1 MEENQFQLDDSNVV
15 FNRAV
20 EFVRFTNKNLFLT
33 GKAGTGKTT
42 FLKYIRQTVEKKMV
56 VLAPT
61 GVAAINAGGQTVHS
75 FFHIGRSIYTPND
88 TRLRRKAPKD
98 ESDQRIIDDFFHF
111 QQKQLKLIQSLDL
124 LVIDEV
130 SMLRCDLLDV
140 IDKLLRWLRDCEN
153 EPFGGVQI
161 LLIGDAFQ
169 LPPIVSNEEWKILE
183 TFYDS
188 PFFFH
193 SQAMQDNP
201 PVYIELKKIY
211 RQKDSRF
218 IDLLNHIR
226 VNKMTESDMALLQS
240 RFLPNFQP
248 AESST
253 YIILASH
260 NRIVDT
266 INRTKLLQLSTEEK
280 LFEATVTG
288 IFPEEIMPT
297 NQTLHLKEGAQVM
310 FVRNNWPLYYN
321 GSLGK
326 IEKIEEECISVSIP
340 DVGIIT
346 VYMEE
351 WGNIRYSWNRM
362 RNKVEEEVIGT
373 FTQYPIRLAWAITVH
388 KSQGLTF
395 DRVIADVG
403 AAFTHGQ
410 VYVALSR
417 CSNLEGL
424 ILHSQIDRKVIQAN
438 PQALLYAR
446 NEIPEEQLLQLL
458 EAAKSE
464 LNTPQTIAIPIHAL
478 PDMSINELFE
488 KMSELFNNTDLSFA
502 VLASKLNA
510 LIINNTT
517 PLAENIKKLEWTI
530 EEKVI
535 LLLFFHL
542 LVNNTTENVEL
553 SDIEDLFDDN
563 QLCRKARLLM
573 LQEKHPAFNCG
584 YIKTVFVST
593 KRQYCL
599 MAKAKKTFLSGILPE
614 QKETQK
620 TEDNT
625 HNSFSEK
632 YKSEVNNIIEHKN
645 ITSKALFYNPQER
658 EQVNSLTKLLDKE
671 RFIEVQQRLVA
682 AGMRKGFACI
692 FYGSPGTGKTETV
705 YQIARQTNRNIYMV
719 NISETKSMWVGESEK
734 QIKKIF
740 DLYREYSK
748 SSELTPILLFNE
760 ADAIIN
766 KRVNVRDSVDS
777 AMNAIQNIVLQEMET
792 LEGIMIATT
801 NLTEN
806 LDNAFERRF
815 LYKIEFRKP
824 TAETRAEIW
833 QTLIPSLK
841 PDEAKELAGAYDFSG
856 GEIENISRKYTVENI
871 LYGDILSFSDLHR
884 FCRTEKL
891 DNNKQRNRIGFT

>member
-1 MEENQFQLDDSNVV
+1 MEINHIQLDDNNVA
-15 FNRAV
+15 FNQAV

-42 FLKYIRQTVEKKMV
+42 FLKYIRQSVEKKMV

-88 TRLRRKAPKD
+88 TRLRRKAAKD
-98 ESDQRIIDDFFHF
+98 EPDQRTIADFFNF
-111 QQKQLKLIQSLDL
+111 RERQLQLIRTLDL
-124 LVIDEV
+124 LIIDEV

-140 IDKLLRWLRDCEN
+140 IDKLLRWLRDREN
-153 EPFGGVQI
+153 EPFGGLQV

-169 LPPIVSNEEWKILE
+169 LPPIVGNEEWKILE

-193 SQAMQDNP
+193 SQVIQDNP
-201 PVYIELKKIY
+201 PVYLELKKIY

-226 VNKMTESDMALLQS
+226 INAVNESDLALLQS
-240 RFLPNFQP
+240 RWLPDFQP
-248 AESST
+248 PESST
-253 YIILASH
+253 YITLATH

-266 INRTKLLQLSTEEK
+266 INRTKLLQLPTEEK
-280 LFEATVTG
+280 IFEAIVTG
-288 IFPEEIMPT
+288 IFPEETMPT
-297 NQTLHLKEGAQVM
+297 NQSLHLKEGAQVM
-310 FVRNNWPLYYN
+310 FVRNNMPLYYN
-321 GSLGK
+321 GSIGK
-326 IEKIEEECISVSIP
+326 IDKIEEEYIYVTIP
-340 DVGIIT
+340 NTGTVT
-346 VYMEE
+346 VYLEE
-351 WGNIRYSWNRM
+351 WENIRYSWNRM
-362 RNKVEEEVIGT
+362 KNKVEEEVIGT

-424 ILHSQIDRKVIQAN
+424 TLHSRIDKKVIQTN

-446 NEIPEEQLLQLL
+446 NEVSEEQLSNIL
-458 EAAKSE
+458 ETAKSE
-464 LNTPQTIAIPIHAL
+464 QNKPQATAIPLHAL
-478 PDMSINELFE
+478 PDMPCEELFE
-488 KMSELFNNTDLSFA
+488 KMNDYFNDTDLSFTM
-502 VLASKLNA
+502 LSSKLNA

-517 PLAENIKKLEWTI
+517 PLATNYKALEWTN
-530 EEKVI
+530 EEKII
-535 LLLFFHL
+535 LLLFFHI
-542 LVNNTTENVEL
+542 LVNNNTECVEL
-553 SDIEDLFDDN
+553 SDIEDLFDDKN
-563 QLCRKARLLM
+563 LCRKARLLM
-573 LQEKHPAFNCG
+573 LQGEHPAFGCE
-584 YIKTVFVST
+584 YIKATSASG
-593 KRQYCL
+593 KNRYCL
-599 MAKAKKTFLSGILPE
+599 TAKAKKTFLSDILPE
-614 QKETQK
+614 KKETKK
-620 TEDNT
+620 TENNT
-625 HNSFSEK
+625 GNLFKE
-632 YKSEVNNIIEHKN
+632 YKSEDNHIVDYKN
-645 ITSKALFYNPQER
+645 ITSKTLFYNPQER
-658 EQVNSLTKLLDKE
+658 EQVNSLTKLLNKE

-692 FYGSPGTGKTETV
+692 FYGAPGTGKTETA

-719 NISETKSMWVGESEK
+719 DISEIKSMWVGESEK

-740 DLYREYSK
+740 DLYRAYSK
-748 SSELTPILLFNE
+748 TGELAPILLFNE

-766 KRVNVRDSVDS
+766 KRVDVRDSVDS
-777 AMNAIQNIVLQEMET
+777 TMNAMQNIVLQEMET
-792 LEGIMIATT
+792 LDGIMIATT
-801 NLTEN
+801 NLTGN

-824 TAETRAEIW
+824 TAETRKEIW

-841 PDEAKELAGAYDFSG
+841 PDEAKELADAYDFSG
-856 GEIENISRKYTVENI
+856 GEIENISRKYAVENI
-871 LYGDILSFSDLHR
+871 LYGDILSVSDLHR
-884 FCRTEKL
+884 FCQTEKL
-891 DNNKQRNRIGFT
+891 NSNQRNRIGFT

>member
-1 MEENQFQLDDSNVV
+1 MEVNHIQLDDNNVA
-15 FNRAV
+15 FNQAV

-75 FFHIGRSIYTPND
+75 FFHIGRSIYTPDD
-88 TRLRRKAPKD
+88 TRLRRKAAKD
-98 ESDQRIIDDFFHF
+98 EPDQRTIADFFNF
-111 QQKQLKLIQSLDL
+111 RERQLQLIRTLDL
-124 LVIDEV
+124 LIIDEV

-153 EPFGGVQI
+153 EPFGGLQV

-169 LPPIVSNEEWKILE
+169 LPPIVGNEEWKILE

-193 SQAMQDNP
+193 SQVIQDNP
-201 PVYIELKKIY
+201 PVYLELKKIY

-218 IDLLNHIR
+218 IELLNHIR
-226 VNKMTESDMALLQS
+226 INAMNESDLALLQS
-240 RFLPNFQP
+240 RYLPDFQP
-248 AESST
+248 PESST
-253 YIILASH
+253 YITLATH

-266 INRTKLLQLSTEEK
+266 INRTKLLQLPAEEK
-280 LFEATVTG
+280 IFEAQVTG
-288 IFPEEIMPT
+288 IFPEELMPT
-297 NQTLHLKEGAQVM
+297 NQSLHLKEGAQVM
-310 FVRNNWPLYYN
+310 FVRNNMPLYYN
-321 GSLGK
+321 GSIGK
-326 IEKIEEECISVSIP
+326 IDKIEEEYIYVAIP
-340 DVGIIT
+340 DMGTIA
-346 VYMEE
+346 VYLEE
-351 WGNIRYSWNRM
+351 WKNIRYSWNRM
-362 RNKVEEEVIGT
+362 KNKVEEEVIGA

-424 ILHSQIDRKVIQAN
+424 TLHSQIDRKVIQTN

-446 NEIPEEQLLQLL
+446 HEISEEQLSLIL
-458 EAAKSE
+458 ETAKSE
-464 LNTPQTIAIPIHAL
+464 QNIPQAAAIPLHAL
-478 PDMSINELFE
+478 PDMSGGELFE
-488 KMSELFNNTDLSFA
+488 KMSDYFNDTNLSFTM
-502 VLASKLNA
+502 LSSKLNA

-517 PLAENIKKLEWTI
+517 LAAMNVKALEWTN
-530 EEKVI
+530 EEKII
-535 LLLFFHL
+535 LLLFFHI
-542 LVNNTTENVEL
+542 LVNNNTECVEL
-553 SDIEDLFDDN
+553 SDIEDLFDDKN
-563 QLCRKARLLM
+563 LCRKMRALM
-573 LQEKHPAFNCG
+573 LQGKHPAFDCE
-584 YIKTVFVST
+584 YIKTFSESS
-593 KRQYCL
+593 KNRYCL
-599 MAKAKKTFLSGILPE
+599 TAKAKKIFLSDILPE
-614 QKETQK
+614 KKETKK
-620 TEDNT
+620 TENTTDNL
-625 HNSFSEK
+625 SGE
-632 YKSEVNNIIEHKN
+632 YKSEVNHIIDYKK
-645 ITSKALFYNPQER
+645 ITPKTLFYNLQER
-658 EQVNSLTKLLDKE
+658 EQVDSLTKLLNKE
-671 RFIEVQQRLVA
+671 RFIDVQQRLAA

-692 FYGSPGTGKTETV
+692 FYGAPGTGKTETA

-719 NISETKSMWVGESEK
+719 NISETKSMWMGESEK

-748 SSELTPILLFNE
+748 NSELAPILLFNE

-766 KRVNVRDSVDS
+766 KRVDVRDSVDS
-777 AMNAIQNIVLQEMET
+777 TMNAMQNIVLQEMET

-801 NLTEN
+801 NLTGN

-824 TAETRAEIW
+824 ATETREEIW
-833 QTLIPSLK
+833 QTLVPSLK
-841 PDEAKELAGAYDFSG
+841 PDEAKELADAYDFSG

-884 FCRTEKL
+884 FCQTEKL
-891 DNNKQRNRIGFT
+891 NNNQRNRVGFV